1 MGDNDSSENAEE
13 YCEVCNQEYSDNV
26 RPRCLVC
33 DLTFCTDC
41 LNNSIRDK
49 TLVCPYC
56 EQQCRALRR
65 KGLDFDVTAVEGDSF
80 SPSLQEG
87 RNLDKLVLY
96 NSNPDESKGRVVV
109 SVHVEKVGTLNY
121 ETLIFYKEAATQVLS
136 EKIHEIIYEIEDVV
150 KRREA
155 EMKTSYE
162 TNRNEVHNQERGS
175 QNDNGGLS
183 IKAISPEKKNV
194 TEDCDGSNV
203 QKGAKCQMKI
213 GDNYCVNKVAE
224 IKAMKRA
231 FEISMEEHPIRAV
244 TVRGSKAV
252 SARVTVKC
260 YEHLGRPWVHLHHL
274 ENETPSIASR
284 TVQHKNLLGLLNQR
298 KVTAFLD
305 LSWEGRVQGRV
316 YIELAAH
323 TALAQHFKIL
333 CTGEL
338 GPSYKSTKLLQVVD
352 KGDPVYEC
360 VIGGDYECNDGSG
373 GRPLGVGLH
382 MADDI
387 YAHRGAPGI
396 VWAAFEVHDGPKSS
410 QFGITTGNALDPE
423 RFQLLGGDVK
433 RYKGVFGQVKFGL
446 GVVRKATKLSDV
458 QSVTISDCGVVLPIL
473 SWDLRNMIFK

>member
-1 MGDNDSSENAEE
+1 MIMGDNDSSENAEE

-213 GDNYCVNKVAE
+213 GDNYCVNK
-224 IKAMKRA
+224 
-231 FEISMEEHPIRAV
+231 
-244 TVRGSKAV
+244 
-252 SARVTVKC
+252 
-260 YEHLGRPWVHLHHL
+260 
-274 ENETPSIASR
+274 
-284 TVQHKNLLGLLNQR
+284 HKNLLGLLNQR